1 MTDPITDPIT
11 AGSSGCDKCAE
22 RENVVVGE
30 PQRRRLREVCLSCG
44 MPVLINDRYTIA
56 RKLSGNRHTNADV
69 FVVFDRQDIHV
80 QKILKVLTNQEPHV
94 LKMFKIEQIILTEL
108 DHPGIP
114 KSRDAFE
121 ILGPNALAPNVS
133 ASDHQFVPC
142 IVMEK
147 IQGETLQDYINH
159 HGCIDETLAIDWMNQ
174 LTKILGYVHSQKL
187 FHRDIK
193 PTNIMLRDDGSL
205 ALIDFGTSRHITQT
219 IVNGGTNTVIF
230 SYGYT
235 APEQLIGKAEIR
247 SDFYALGRTFLHLLM
262 GELPSEWKTFSPK
275 VVMSN
280 PFLKLLK
287 ELSEDEAKHRP
298 RNAQAILKRLRS
310 IQNAPRNQRLK
321 TLGSTFVG
329 GMVCGSI
336 IMTPLLKKVDW
347 EQLSQ
352 DLFPA
357 PTCDNVMN
365 DHISCGEEMLITSM
379 KEGRS
384 VPDKK
389 EEGIRLMR
397 EGKYLEAREAF
408 KEAFLQE
415 RDPETL
421 IYLNNAKINA
431 DATLRKDKVTIAA
444 VVPIGRAEAKSRAMA
459 ILRGIA
465 QAQNDAV
472 NKLKRG
478 IEVVIVDDYNRPD
491 RSAAVAKVFT
501 KRRGILAGVGHSSSD
516 ALISALPIYKTEK
529 MVFVA
534 PASTS
539 EEFSGAAL
547 EANHVFFR
555 SLASN
560 RISAMYINQLLVATL
575 KQKKVAIYYNPDS
588 PYSRSL
594 ASAFREVSESSE
606 IKIIDDPMGK
616 FLISNGTFNAKEAL
630 AYAHAQGVTAHI
642 LIPDAGT
649 SQNGVRNA
657 LQFVK
662 ENQSKDWIIAG
673 DSLAGMPDY
682 LSNENGPFASK
693 MIFAAAWDVSDD
705 RNSPLIKFWSDSLMN
720 QDNPVD
726 WRTLTS
732 YNATWILATA
742 LNDSAVRSRV
752 RLQEKLSEPTFKAD
766 SLGVELRFR
775 ERSGEVANPNITLTT
790 IAKCGDRY
798 ITVNFRKPVCPN
810 STPNP
815 NLNPP

>member
-1 MTDPITDPIT
+1 MTEPIT
-11 AGSSGCDKCAE
+11 AESPGCDQCAE
-22 RENVVVGE
+22 CTNFVVGE
-30 PQRRRLREVCLSCG
+30 PQHYRLRETCPLCG
-44 MPVLINDRYTIA
+44 TSVLIHGRYTIA
-56 RKLSGNRHTNADV
+56 RKLSGSRDANADV
-69 FVVFDRQDIHV
+69 FVVFDSQEDHI
-80 QKILKVLTNQEPHV
+80 QKILKVLTNQESHV
-94 LKMFKIEQIILTEL
+94 LKMFRIEQTILTEL

-114 KSRDAFE
+114 KGRDAFE
-121 ILGPNALAPNVS
+121 VPAPNQ
-133 ASDHQFVPC
+133 QFVPC
-142 IVMEK
+142 VVMEK
-147 IQGETLQDYINH
+147 IQGEMLQDYINH
-159 HGCIDETLAIDWMNQ
+159 HGFIDEALAIDWMNQ

-193 PTNIMLRDDGSL
+193 PTNIMRRDDGSL

-219 IVNGGTNTVIF
+219 IVNGGNNTVVF

-235 APEQLIGKAEIR
+235 APEQLAGKAEIR
-247 SDFYALGRTFLHLLM
+247 SDFYALGRTFLYLLM

-275 VVMSN
+275 IVMSN

-287 ELSEDEAKHRP
+287 DLTEDEAKYRP
-298 RNAQAILKRLRS
+298 RDAKVILRRLRS
-310 IQNAPRNQRLK
+310 IINEPRNRRLN
-321 TLGSTFVG
+321 TLGWTFVG

-347 EQLSQ
+347 ENLSQ
-352 DLFPA
+352 DLFPSPA
-357 PTCDNVMN
+357 CDTVMN

-384 VPDKK
+384 IPDKK
-389 EEGIRLMR
+389 EEGVRLMR
-397 EGKYLEAREAF
+397 EGKYRDAQASF
-408 KEAFLQE
+408 KEAFAQE

-431 DATLRKDKVTIAA
+431 SATLRKDKVTIAA
-444 VVPIGRAEAKSRAMA
+444 VVPLGRPEAKSRAMA
-459 ILRGIA
+459 ILRGIS
-465 QAQNDAV
+465 QAQDDAV

-491 RSAAVAKVFT
+491 KSAAVAKIFT
-501 KRRGILAGVGHSSSD
+501 KRRDILAGVGHSSSD
-516 ALISALPIYKTEK
+516 ALISALPIYKAEK

-547 EANHVFFR
+547 EANHIFFR

-560 RISAMYINQLLVATL
+560 RISAMYINQLLVTTL

-606 IKIIDDPMGK
+606 IKIIDDPTGK

-630 AYAHAQGVTAHI
+630 EYARSQGVTAHM

-649 SQNGVRNA
+649 SGNGVRNA
-657 LQFVK
+657 LNFVR
-662 ENQSKDWIIAG
+662 ENQSQDWIIAG
-673 DSLAGMPDY
+673 DSLAGMPEY

-693 MIFAAAWDVSDD
+693 MIFSAAWDVSDD
-705 RNSPLIKFWSDSLMN
+705 RNSPLIKFWQDSLMN
-720 QDNPVD
+720 QDNSVD

-775 ERSGEVANPNITLTT
+775 ERSGEIAKPNITLTT

-798 ITVNFRKPVCPN
+798 TTVNFRKPICP
-810 STPNP
+810 TPNP
-815 NLNPP
+815 SSSPSPNPSPNTP

>member
-1 MTDPITDPIT
+1 MTNPITT
-11 AGSSGCDKCAE
+11 ASPQDDSCAE
-22 RENVVVGE
+22 CENRTVGE
-30 PQRRRLREVCLSCG
+30 PQRHQLRETCPLCG
-44 MPVLINDRYTIA
+44 TPVVINDRYTIA
-56 RKLSGNRHTNADV
+56 RKLSGNRQTNADV
-69 FVVFDRQDIHV
+69 FVVFDRQDTNV

-121 ILGPNALAPNVS
+121 VSAPKGS
-133 ASDHQFVPC
+133 ASDSQFVPC

-147 IQGETLQDYINH
+147 IQGQTLQEYIND
-159 HGCIDETLAIDWMNQ
+159 HGCIDEKLAIDWMNQ

-193 PTNIMLRDDGSL
+193 PTNIMLRDDGTL

-219 IVNGGTNTVIF
+219 VVNGGSNTVVF

-235 APEQLIGKAEIR
+235 APEQLAGKAEIR

-275 VVMSN
+275 IIISS

-287 ELSEDEAKHRP
+287 DLSEDDVKHRP
-298 RNAQAILKRLRS
+298 SDAKAILKRLRS
-310 IQNAPRNQRLK
+310 IMNEPRNKQLK
-321 TLGSTFVG
+321 TLGWTFFG

-336 IMTPLLKKVDW
+336 IMTPLLRKLDW

-357 PTCDNVMN
+357 PTCDTVVS

-379 KEGRS
+379 NEKRS

-389 EEGIRLMR
+389 GEGIQFMR
-397 EGKYLEAREAF
+397 EGKYSEAKESF
-408 KEAFLQE
+408 KEAFAQQ

-431 DATLRKDKVTIAA
+431 DPTLRSNKVTIAA
-444 VVPIGRAEAKSRAMA
+444 VVPIGRAEAKTRAMA
-459 ILRGIA
+459 MLRGVA
-465 QAQNDAV
+465 QAQDDAV

-478 IEVVIVDDYNRPD
+478 IEVVVVDDENRPNQA
-491 RSAAVAKVFT
+491 AAVAKMFT

-516 ALISALPIYKTEK
+516 ALITALPIYQAKK

-547 EANHVFFR
+547 ETNHIFFR

-560 RISAMYINQLLVATL
+560 RINAMYINQLLVATL

-606 IKIIDDPMGK
+606 IKIIDDPLGK
-616 FLISNGTFNAKEAL
+616 FLISTKTFNAKEAL
-630 AYAHAQGVTAHI
+630 EYARSQGVTAHM
-642 LIPDAGT
+642 LIPDAGA
-649 SQNGVRNA
+649 SGDGVGNA
-657 LQFVK
+657 LEFVK
-662 ENQSKDWIIAG
+662 ENKSEDWIIAG
-673 DSLAGMPDY
+673 DSLAGMPEY

-693 MIFAAAWDVSDD
+693 MIFSAAWDVSDD
-705 RNSPLIKFWSDSLMN
+705 RNSPLLKFWQDSSMN
-720 QDNPVD
+720 QDNAVD
-726 WRTLTS
+726 WRTFTS

-742 LNDSAVRSRV
+742 LNDRAVNSRV

-766 SLGVELRFR
+766 SLGAELRFR
-775 ERSGEVANPNITLTT
+775 ERSGEIAKPNITLTT

-798 ITVNFRKPVCPN
+798 TTVNFRKPICP
-810 STPNP
+810 TPIP
-815 NLNPP
+815 NTP

>member
-1 MTDPITDPIT
+1 MTDPITPASST
-11 AGSSGCDKCAE
+11 ACECAE
-22 RENVVVGE
+22 CAECENCVVGE
-30 PQRRRLREVCLSCG
+30 PQHRRLREVCPLCG
-44 MPVLINDRYTIA
+44 TPLLINDRYTIA
-56 RKLSGNRHTNADV
+56 RKLSGNRSTNADV
-69 FVVFDRQDIHV
+69 FVVFDRRETHV

-94 LKMFKIEQIILTEL
+94 LKMFKVEQTVLTEL

-114 KSRDAFE
+114 KGWDAFE
-121 ILGPNALAPNVS
+121 VPAPN
-133 ASDHQFVPC
+133 QEFVPC
-142 IVMEK
+142 VVMEK
-147 IQGETLQDYINH
+147 IQGETLQDYVNH
-159 HGCIDETLAIDWMNQ
+159 HGFIDEKVAINWMTQ
-174 LTKILGYVHSQKL
+174 LIKILGYVYSQNL

-193 PTNIMLRDDGSL
+193 PTNIMRRDDGTL
-205 ALIDFGTSRHITQT
+205 ALIDFGTSRHVTQT
-219 IVNGGTNTVIF
+219 IVNGGKNTVVY
-230 SYGYT
+230 SHDYT
-235 APEQLIGKAEIR
+235 APEQTAGKAEIR
-247 SDFYALGRTFLHLLM
+247 SDFYALGRSFLYLLM
-262 GELPSEWKTFSPK
+262 GEMPSEWKTFSPK
-275 VVMSN
+275 TVISN

-287 ELSEDEAKHRP
+287 DLTEDDVKNRP
-298 RNAQAILKRLRS
+298 RNAQTILKRLHS
-310 IQNAPRNQRLK
+310 ITNEPRNRRFR
-321 TLGSTFVG
+321 TLGWTFVG

-336 IMTPLLKKVDW
+336 IMTPLLRKVDW
-347 EQLSQ
+347 EKVSQ

-357 PTCDNVMN
+357 PVCDNVMS

-397 EGKYLEAREAF
+397 EGKYSDAKELF
-408 KEAFLQE
+408 KEAFAQE

-444 VVPIGRAEAKSRAMA
+444 VVPLGRPEAKSRAMA
-459 ILRGIA
+459 ILRGIS

-491 RSAAVAKVFT
+491 RSAAVAKMFT
-501 KRRGILAGVGHSSSD
+501 KRRDILAGVGHSSSD
-516 ALISALPIYKTEK
+516 ALISALPIYRAEK

-547 EANHVFFR
+547 EVNHIFFR

-560 RISAMYINQLLVATL
+560 RINAMYINQLLLTTL

-606 IKIIDDPMGK
+606 INVIDDPQGK
-616 FLISNGTFNAKEAL
+616 LLIANGTFNAKEAL
-630 AYAHAQGVTAHI
+630 EYARAQGVTAHM

-649 SQNGVRNA
+649 SRNGVNNA
-657 LQFVK
+657 LKFVK
-662 ENQSKDWIIAG
+662 ENQGKDWIIAG
-673 DSLAGMPDY
+673 DSLAGMPEY

-693 MIFAAAWDVSDD
+693 VIFASAWDVSDD
-705 RNSPLIKFWSDSLMN
+705 RNSPLIKFWQDSSMN
-720 QDNPVD
+720 QDNSVD

-775 ERSGEVANPNITLTT
+775 ERSGEIANPNITLTT

-798 ITVNFRKPVCPN
+798 TTVNFRKPVCPN
-810 STPNP
+810 PTPSTP
-815 NLNPP
+815 

>member
-1 MTDPITDPIT
+1 MTDSPIP
-11 AGSSGCDKCAE
+11 ASPGCVNCPECA
-22 RENVVVGE
+22 NFVVGE
-30 PQRRRLREVCLSCG
+30 PQHRRLREECPLCRT
-44 MPVLINDRYTIA
+44 PLLINDRYTIA
-56 RKLSGNRHTNADV
+56 RKLSGNLYTNADV
-69 FVVFDRQDIHV
+69 FVVFDNQEDGV

-94 LKMFKIEQIILTEL
+94 LKMFKMEQTILTKL

-114 KSRDAFE
+114 KSRDSFE
-121 ILGPNALAPNVS
+121 LLGPGQEV
-133 ASDHQFVPC
+133 VPC
-142 IVMEK
+142 VVMEK
-147 IQGETLQDYINH
+147 IQGETLQDYMNH
-159 HGCIDETLAIDWMNQ
+159 HGSIDEPLAIDWINQ
-174 LTKILGYVHSQKL
+174 LTEILAYVHSQKL

-193 PTNIMLRDDGSL
+193 PTNIMLRDNKKRKEL
-205 ALIDFGTSRHITQT
+205 VLIDFGTSRHITQT
-219 IVNGGTNTVIF
+219 IVNGGENTVVY
-230 SYGYT
+230 SHDYT
-235 APEQLIGKAEIR
+235 APEQRAGKAEVR
-247 SDFYALGRTFLHLLM
+247 SDFYALGRTFLYLLM
-262 GELPSEWKTFSPK
+262 GEMPSEWKTFSPK
-275 VVMSN
+275 AVISN
-280 PFLKLLK
+280 PLLKLL
-287 ELSEDEAKHRP
+287 EDLTEDDVKNRP
-298 RNAQAILKRLRS
+298 RNAQTILKRLRS
-310 IQNAPRNQRLK
+310 ITNEPRNQRLK
-321 TLGSTFVG
+321 ALGWTFVG

-336 IMTPLLKKVDW
+336 IMTPLLKKVDF
-347 EQLSQ
+347 EKLSQ
-352 DLFPA
+352 DLFPS
-357 PTCDNVMN
+357 PVCDTVVN

-379 KEGRS
+379 QEGRS

-397 EGKYLEAREAF
+397 EGKYSDARASF

-431 DATLRKDKVTIAA
+431 DVTLRKDKVTIAA
-444 VVPIGRAEAKSRAMA
+444 VVPIGRPEAKSRAMA

-465 QAQNDAV
+465 QAQDDAV

-491 RSAAVAKVFT
+491 RSAAVAKMFT
-501 KRRGILAGVGHSSSD
+501 KRRDILAGVGHSSSD
-516 ALISALPIYKTEK
+516 ALISALPIYQAEK

-547 EANHVFFR
+547 AANHIFFR

-560 RISAMYINQLLVATL
+560 RISAMYINQLLVTTL

-594 ASAFREVSESSE
+594 ASAFREVSESSG
-606 IKIIDDPMGK
+606 IDVIDDPQGK
-616 FLISNGTFNAKEAL
+616 LLIANGTFNAKEAL
-630 AYAHAQGVTAHI
+630 EYARAQGVTAHM

-649 SQNGVRNA
+649 SKNGVNNA
-657 LQFVK
+657 LKFVK
-662 ENQSKDWIIAG
+662 KNEGKDWIIAG
-673 DSLAGMPDY
+673 DSLAGMPEY

-705 RNSPLIKFWSDSLMN
+705 RNSPLIKFWQDSSMN
-720 QDNPVD
+720 QDNSVD

-775 ERSGEVANPNITLTT
+775 ERSGEIANPNITLTT

-798 ITVNFRKPVCPN
+798 TTVNFRKPIC
-810 STPNP
+810 PNP
-815 NLNPP
+815 NPIPDTP